1 MKKNKIM
8 KLITV
13 LLICVF
19 CVNITAYASEEEIE
33 LEAEETVEYVEDN
46 AEHSLEDYERYVEGI
61 YNTSENARANLKGA
75 LVLGKSGTKLIA
87 DYDTTYPSTVSK
99 IGVKNVKLQYKSS
112 LGVWYTLITIDDRYR
127 ENASVYSGSFN
138 TTGTYGR
145 IYRLKA
151 THYAYVN
158 SVATET
164 LSNQTGEFEF

>member
-61 YNTSENARANLKGA
+61 YNTSENARERCPC
-75 LVLGKSGTKLIA
+75 T
-87 DYDTTYPSTVSK
+87 
-99 IGVKNVKLQYKSS
+99 
-112 LGVWYTLITIDDRYR
+112 W
-127 ENASVYSGSFN
+127 
-138 TTGTYGR
+138 
-145 IYRLKA
+145 
-151 THYAYVN
+151 
-158 SVATET
+158 
-164 LSNQTGEFEF
+164 